1 MGLSF
6 GEHVFVQGHCPLKE
20 GSHALLQNSGA
31 VGVSITLP
39 PASLRYV
46 SLSSKKQKIE
56 QTFDS
61 KDVGQ
66 LLVNLLAN
74 RDRGCSPE
82 PSDGSLSSG
91 EESETHTM
99 SDYLDFVK
107 IRTSK
112 QAEVL
117 EILNQNDIN
126 SFKLFK
132 SKSITQDHMSKWG
145 LSDGVIAQLRD
156 NVRKYEK
163 KLQKENWKIE

>member
-31 VGVSITLP
+31 VGVSITSP

-46 SLSSKKQKIE
+46 SLSSKKRKIE

-74 RDRGCSPE
+74 QDRGCSPE

-99 SDYLDFVK
+99 SNYLDFVK
-107 IRTSK
+107 I
-112 QAEVL
+112 
-117 EILNQNDIN
+117 
-126 SFKLFK
+126 
-132 SKSITQDHMSKWG
+132 
-145 LSDGVIAQLRD
+145 
-156 NVRKYEK
+156 
-163 KLQKENWKIE
+163 